1 MANLIISS
9 GMAGLIS
16 ARWLE
21 AKGVPFEALDSAAS
35 PGEGEP
41 SFAWRF
47 REGAGQG
54 LIELFDQEA
63 HWESVSPTAF
73 EREKTEFTPFDGDI
87 EPTMRP
93 FVVGNYRLPTQKI
106 QSLVEPVSKH
116 LAPHF
121 RCNRFPVSIDID
133 AKKVALNDGSTVE
146 YDRLIWAAP
155 LGKLKS
161 ILNTV
166 GRSRMAP
173 MGKAA
178 PGIPFVGLEW
188 GTDVAPFPE
197 DKTVVLTFRYKD
209 EKLKAYGF
217 VSQKNVSPESEL
229 FVSHWVTVPP
239 HKVAANAEETA
250 KCVRSLRREIL
261 KEFAELESHIK
272 HEKILSYDCY
282 TPAKPSVA
290 KSLEVL
296 PNVFYVG
303 PEATN
308 YDGDTPLWGPEVTLH
323 NLETVFS

>member
-1 MANLIISS
+1 
-9 GMAGLIS
+9 MAGLIS

-21 AKGVPFEALDSAAS
+21 AKGLPFEALDAGAS

-54 LIELFDQEA
+54 LIELFDQEQST
-63 HWESVSPTAF
+63 WESVSPTAF
-73 EREKTEFTPFDGDI
+73 EREKTEYSPFEGEIDATI
-87 EPTMRP
+87 RP
-93 FVVGNYRLPTQKI
+93 FIVGSYRLPTTKVPDLI
-106 QSLVEPVSKH
+106 DPVAKH
-116 LAPHF
+116 LAPNF
-121 RCNRFPVSIDID
+121 KCSRFPVSIDVD
-133 AKKVALNDGSTVE
+133 AKKISLNDGSTLE
-146 YDRLIWAAP
+146 YERLIWAAP

-173 MGKAA
+173 MGKAV

-188 GTDVAPFPE
+188 ETDVPPFSE
-197 DKTVVLTFRYKD
+197 DRCVVVTFRYKD

-217 VSQKNVSPESEL
+217 ISQKNASPESEL
-229 FVSHWVTVPP
+229 YLSHWVTVPP
-239 HKVAANAEETA
+239 HKVAANPEEIA

-261 KEFAELESHIK
+261 KEFSELDSHIK
-272 HEKILSYDCY
+272 HEKIVQYECY

-296 PNVFYVG
+296 PNVFYIG
-303 PEATN
+303 PESTT
-308 YDGDTPLWGPEVTLH
+308 YDGETPLWGPEVTLH
-323 NLETVFS
+323 NLESVFS